1 MGTLVPRVSS
11 ITSIRVTSELVTDDC
26 SWLIILLSASLLRK
40 NVYLT
45 LFKDLFVHLKMW
57 HLNVPVQWSFDRY
70 TSILYH
76 TEFHRARFSMHI
88 YIYIFSCSRYGLQM
102 TVWDIHPA
110 WYRERGKSY
119 GDRMGYPGNPSEA
132 LLVVLSPTYSTISVI
147 LWNIIEYHICT
158 SCYTFSTLQHHVWK
172 P

>member
-1 MGTLVPRVSS
+1 
-11 ITSIRVTSELVTDDC
+11 
-26 SWLIILLSASLLRK
+26 
-40 NVYLT
+40 
-45 LFKDLFVHLKMW
+45 MW

-147 LWNIIEYHICT
+147 LWNIIEYHIHTVILFLPSNTIFGNHKLFLKKLYRRLSDCHLSVLGMT
-158 SCYTFSTLQHHVWK
+158 HAPSGK
-172 P
+172 PPSSQ